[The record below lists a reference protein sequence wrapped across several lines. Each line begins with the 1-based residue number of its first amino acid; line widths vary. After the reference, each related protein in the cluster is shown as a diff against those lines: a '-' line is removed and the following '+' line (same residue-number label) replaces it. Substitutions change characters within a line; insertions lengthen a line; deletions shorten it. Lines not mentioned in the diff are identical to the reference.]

1 MGATTPVAGQNP
13 APAGTTAP
21 ADVPPRIVPNPLDNS
36 LLIQADPQR
45 YQSILKLLKDL
56 DVPPRQILLEAKIYS
71 VDLTDAF
78 ASGINAAYQARSGK
92 DLSFL
97 GAVNNGIAQ
106 FSAGALVG
114 KSREL
119 LAYLSLSENATHAH
133 VVSEPSLIATD
144 SIPASIN
151 VGTQVPVLT
160 SQVSTAVQVNATN
173 AYNQS
178 ISGVS
183 TGATLQ
189 VNARVTPS
197 GVVTLII
204 NQEISAPA
212 ASNPTGNAL
221 TPSFDQQVVQTQIT
235 MQDGDTIAIGGLIKE
250 TGSWA
255 SAGIP
260 MLSKIPYLGAFFG
273 SKTYSTQRTELIIF
287 MTPHVIYDGTDLLE
301 ASDELAARVKKL
313 RKYVKQ

>member
-1 MGATTPVAGQNP
+1 MDN
-13 APAGTTAP
+13 
-21 ADVPPRIVPNPLDNS
+21 PPRIVPNPLDNS
-36 LLIQADPQR
+36 LLIQADPPH
-45 YQSILKLLKDL
+45 YQSILKLLQEL

-78 ASGINAAYQARSGK
+78 SSGVQAALSAKTGADRSFAATLANG
-92 DLSFL
+92 LST
-97 GAVNNGIAQ
+97 
-106 FSAGALVG
+106 FSAGMLVG
-114 KSREL
+114 QSRQL
-119 LAYLSLSENATHAH
+119 LAYLSLQENTTHAH
-133 VVSEPSLIATD
+133 VISEPSLIATD

-160 SQVSTAVQVNATN
+160 SQVSTAVQINATN

-212 ASNPTGNAL
+212 AQNPTGNAL

-255 SAGIP
+255 SSGIP
-260 MLSKIPYLGAFFG
+260 LLSKIPYLGAFFG
-273 SKTYSTQRTELIIF
+273 SKTYSTERTELIIF
-287 MTPHVIYDGTDLLE
+287 MTPHVIYDSTDLLE
-301 ASDELAARVKKL
+301 ASDELSARVKKL